1 MPQAGY
7 GHKLYEALLDGYEE
21 GVKWLNWPPTHPTP
35 QEVEEDCR
43 KHHSEFILRDAIR
56 YIIVEK
62 DTQRIVGRCGF
73 PPSQTIWPIPQL
85 GIAYFI
91 RKSARNQGYATE
103 ATHVLTLL
111 AFQEL
116 QAKKVEIYCD
126 AENLASQKIPQ
137 RLGFTLE
144 CSKKG
149 GWPRPDNQL
158 AELLTYSLFSQV
170 LLPKTPVKW

>member
-1 MPQAGY
+1 LQA
-7 GHKLYEALLDGYEE
+7 
-21 GVKWLNWPPTHPTP
+21 
-35 QEVEEDCR
+35 
-43 KHHSEFILRDAIR
+43 
-56 YIIVEK
+56 
-62 DTQRIVGRCGF
+62 
-73 PPSQTIWPIPQL
+73 IWSIPQF

-103 ATHVLTLL
+103 AGHALTLL
-111 AFQEL
+111 AFREL

-137 RLGFTLE
+137 QLGFTLE

-158 AELLTYSLFSQV
+158 ADLLTYALFLEV
-170 LLPKTPVKW
+170 LLPKTPIKW